1 MFILCIYLG
10 CITLSLTR
18 FFSMHNSIQRALES
32 FWAST
37 HTYAFVFK
45 RTPRK
50 TEYQDSVDFMNG
62 DWGFFLLKYKV
73 NKNSLGTI
81 HLRRRQIFKILDP
94 YPYRNSIRVLKK
106 VELFNRP
113 MHIEKKCQYLFCQRD
128 SLLSYCFFNL
138 RVSI

>member
-1 MFILCIYLG
+1 MYVLGMYNFEPDPILLHAQQHSTSFREFLEPVHIL
-10 CITLSLTR
+10 TLLY
-18 FFSMHNSIQRALES
+18 Q
-32 FWAST
+32 
-37 HTYAFVFK
+37 